1 VGEVL
6 WPVGVAHGQMYHPDL
21 VAVIAVTGSASGI
34 GAALAARL
42 TSGGH
47 EVIGIDLAGADVVAD
62 LSDAAGR
69 QVAVDG
75 VLERCQGRLDG
86 LAACA
91 GVGPTAPQRLIAAV
105 NAFGAVAVL
114 DGLRPALADGG
125 GAAVV
130 VSSSSVRLVPD
141 PGTGLRDALVADD
154 EAAALELAERHDG
167 STVYAMSK
175 AALALAVRQRAD
187 AWGTAGV
194 RLNAVAPGPVETPLL
209 DASLA
214 DPVLG
219 PLVDALP
226 VPLGRRAAADEIAA
240 VLEFLLSPG
249 ASYVHGALWWVDG
262 GTDATTSPTML

>member
-1 VGEVL
+1 
-6 WPVGVAHGQMYHPDL
+6 MFYHPDL

-42 TSGGH
+42 TTGGH
-47 EVIGIDLAGADVVAD
+47 EVIGIDLAGTGVVAD
-62 LSDAAGR
+62 LSGAAGR
-69 QVAVDG
+69 QAAVDR

-114 DGLRPALADGG
+114 DGLRPALAERG

-141 PGTGLRDALVADD
+141 PGTGLRDALGADD
-154 EAAALELAERHDG
+154 EPAALDLAERHDG

-187 AWGTAGV
+187 AWGASGV
-194 RLNAVAPGPVETPLL
+194 RLNALAPGPVETSLL
-209 DASLA
+209 DESLA

-226 VPLGRRAAADEIAA
+226 VPLGRRAAPDEIAA

-262 GTDATTSPTML
+262 GTDAATSPTTL